1 MKKLVFLILFMFAGI
16 FYSSGIIGQPGK
28 GRLVSPEVHPDCTV
42 TFRFRAPAAGLVELS
57 GEFLRER
64 VPLEKDTSGIW
75 SVTVGPVGPDLYPYS
90 FVVDGTGVADPNNPH
105 LFPNEGF
112 QRSLVDIPGD
122 PPLIHAMKDVLHG
135 TVSYRYYR
143 SGSLDLIRPLVIYT
157 PPGYRDDG
165 STEYP
170 VLYLVHG
177 MTDTEETWFKVGRVN
192 RILDNLIAE
201 GKAEPMII
209 VMPYANPFPAL
220 LKKNRDTDVNL
231 LRTDHFTSEMLRE
244 IIPFMEANY
253 RVLGDPGHRAIAG
266 FSLGGRQ
273 CLAAGLGHPE
283 VFGWVFAFAPAIFD
297 REMEGNFKNLYAVPE
312 VLNANLKILSV
323 SCGKDDGLIRSARAL
338 MNEFEERGIQYDSF
352 ITEGGHTW
360 MNCRLFISEAAQ
372 KLFK

>member
-1 MKKLVFLILFMFAGI
+1 MRVIPLWLVVICIAPGI
-16 FYSSGIIGQPGK
+16 YGQPGW
-28 GRLVSPEVHPDCTV
+28 GWLVSPEVHPDHTV
-42 TFRFRAPAAGLVELS
+42 TFRYRAPEARQVELS

-75 SVTVGPVGPDLYPYS
+75 SVTVGPVEPDLYPYS
-90 FVVDGTGVADPNNPH
+90 FIVDGTGVADPNNPH
-105 LFPNEGF
+105 LFPNERF

-122 PPLIHAMKDVLHG
+122 PPLIHAMKDVPHG
-135 TVSYRYYR
+135 MVSYRYYK

-157 PPGYRDDG
+157 PPGYQDNG
-165 STEYP
+165 IAEYP

-177 MTDTEETWFKVGRVN
+177 MTDTEETWFKVGHVN

-220 LKKNRDTDVNL
+220 LEKNRDTEVNFM
-231 LRTDHFTSEMLRE
+231 RTDHFTSEFLNE
-244 IIPFMEANY
+244 IIPFTEANY
-253 RVLGDPGHRAIAG
+253 RVLDDPGHRAIAG

-273 CLAAGLGHPE
+273 CLAAGLGHPG
-283 VFGWVFAFAPAIFD
+283 VFSWVFAFAPAVFD
-297 REMEGNFKNLYAVPE
+297 REIEDYFKNLYAAPE
-312 VLNANLKILSV
+312 VLNANLKVLSV
-323 SCGKDDGLIRSARAL
+323 SCGKDDGLYRSALAL
-338 MNEFEERGIQYDSF
+338 MNEFRERGIQYESF

-372 KLFK
+372 QLFK